1 MFGKKRLFGK
11 MDGFVNIIAIAI
23 AEAAWQQQK
32 RLGLTED
39 RRIAAAVANLLIGR
53 DSSHTD
59 QEKRSAKQLAA
70 TMLREREDIRFAAVM
85 CLRTTAVTG
94 GTEAAIAILGTI
106 DWISTLGEI
115 PGAAP
120 GPETM
125 QSLAYDMAM
134 RYCPNAVEIVK

>member
-85 CLRTTAVTG
+85 WRL
-94 GTEAAIAILGTI
+94 
-106 DWISTLGEI
+106 
-115 PGAAP
+115 
-120 GPETM
+120 
-125 QSLAYDMAM
+125 QSWARLIGS
-134 RYCPNAVEIVK
+134 VL